1 MKFLVLWE
9 VNTASLPDDPKEHPA
24 IYANLLN
31 MVKESLKSGIIKD
44 WGGFAGEAGLRGYW
58 IVEVKTEEDLYI
70 ETTKYIPYVKFRA
83 YPIVSVDQQ
92 IERVKALSQA

>member
-24 IYANLLN
+24 IYANSLN
-31 MVKESLKSGIIKD
+31 MIKDDLKNGIIKD
-44 WGGFAGEAGLRGYW
+44 WGGFAGEAGFRGYF
-58 IVEVKTEEDLYI
+58 IIEVKTEEDLYV
-70 ETTKYIPYVKFRA
+70 ELTKYVPYKKFRS
-83 YPIVSVDQQ
+83 YPIVSVDQE